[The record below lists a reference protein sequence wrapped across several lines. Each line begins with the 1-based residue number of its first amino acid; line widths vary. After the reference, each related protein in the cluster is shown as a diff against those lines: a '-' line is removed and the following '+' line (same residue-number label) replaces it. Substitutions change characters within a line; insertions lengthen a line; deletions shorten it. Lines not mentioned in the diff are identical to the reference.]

1 MSEPIW
7 KFPEQKSGIT
17 DYHKN
22 PTDDALD
29 STLEVFVREVL
40 QNANDQSISDD
51 DPVKVTF
58 DFTTLTDNDLDEFLD
73 TLLWNVEGDSPS
85 DLRWHIERAIANEQ
99 SRDPGLKRFLNA
111 FNEDELTVLT
121 IHDEHTTGLRGSEID
136 TDQPYASLVKDFGS
150 TNKPGSRSSSGGSKG
165 LGKTVLWAFSGLST
179 VLFNSNPD
187 ILPDDGGNEPPRLI
201 GRTIVPAHTDPS
213 EDTHYTNHG
222 WYGRNDAARI
232 DKIGR
237 PPSLYGD
244 LGDAGTIADTLSVS
258 RPTDNHG
265 TSIGL
270 VGFRVP
276 GEDLDPDMDELA
288 ASFRQASVKYFWPAM
303 VRDDL
308 EVHVKTPDGGH
319 TEATFDDAPGVK
331 PFVEC
336 YRELFNVT
344 EEELSGAGSLAKRE
358 LKISIP
364 REDPETVEDDPHDG
378 YETALDLVVRQLS
391 PADREHLNG
400 DTNNGGLATNHVA
413 RLRGAQMVVDYIDMS
428 QAANRGKEFVA
439 VLVGGEAQ
447 TEPGTDPTEEQ
458 AALEEFLK
466 RSEPTQHDDWV
477 GSNNGFLN
485 EHYIGTITAEINALK
500 GERLQAELT
509 DVVEDEVNAGD
520 DVPGMDDIA
529 PIMDGKSTKDGDS
542 SALEWETRPEV
553 WLDNDRWQFF
563 ARGGPNIEDHGDWT
577 LTIELVRLD
586 SQEHEGDPIPID
598 EFDIVD
604 GSAKKSWVDGDGVA
618 HIELNAVTDQIAFE
632 GDSRE
637 LNGLS
642 RDPATLFEVGEATQT
657 KIKVSAEITEGSSE

>member
-1 MSEPIW
+1 MSEPVW

-22 PTDDALD
+22 PTESALD
-29 STLEVFVREVL
+29 STLEIFVREVL
-40 QNANDQSISDD
+40 QNANDQSISDE

-58 DFTTLTDNDLDEFLD
+58 DFTTLADRDLDKFLE
-73 TLLWNVEGDSPS
+73 TLLWDEEGSSS
-85 DLRWHIERAIANEQ
+85 DLRWHIDRAIANEQ
-99 SRDPGLKRFLNA
+99 ARDPGLKRFLNA
-111 FNEDELTVLT
+111 FDEKELTVLT
-121 IHDEHTTGLRGSEID
+121 IHDEFTTGLRGSEID

-150 TNKPGSRSSSGGSKG
+150 TNKPGSGSSSGGSKG

-187 ILPDDGGNEPPRLI
+187 EFPDDGGDEPPRLV

-222 WYGRNDAARI
+222 WYGRNDEDQI
-232 DKIGR
+232 EEIGR

-244 LGDAGTIADTLSVS
+244 LGDAGAIADTLSVE
-258 RPTDNHG
+258 RPSDNHG

-288 ASFRQASVKYFWPAM
+288 TAFRHASVKYFWPAM

-308 EVHVKTPDGGH
+308 EVHVKTPSGKH

-336 YRELFNVT
+336 YRELFDVT
-344 EEELSGAGSLAKRE
+344 DEELSGAGSLAKRR
-358 LKISIP
+358 LDISIP
-364 REDPETVEDDPHDG
+364 REDSDTVEDDPHDG
-378 YETALDLVVRQLS
+378 YETALDLVVRHLS
-391 PADREHLNG
+391 PADHEHLDD
-400 DTNNGGLATNHVA
+400 DTDDDDLKANHVA
-413 RLRGAQMVVDYIDMS
+413 RLRGAQMVVDYVDMS
-428 QAANRGKEFVA
+428 QAANRGREFAA

-447 TEPGTDPTEEQ
+447 AKPGTDVSDEQ

-477 GSNNGFLN
+477 GSNNDFLD

-509 DVVEDEVNAGD
+509 DVVEEDVDAGD
-520 DVPGMDDIA
+520 EVPGMDDVA
-529 PIMDGKSTKDGDS
+529 PIMDGKSTGDGES
-542 SALEWETRPEV
+542 SALSWETHPEV
-553 WLDNDRWQFF
+553 WLDDDKWQFF
-563 ARGGPNIEDHGDWT
+563 GRGGPSIDEHEDWS
-577 LTIELVRLD
+577 LEIELVRLD
-586 SQEHEGDPIPID
+586 SQEHEGDQIPID

-604 GSAKKSWVDGDGVA
+604 GSVKKKWVGSDGLA
-618 HIELNAVTDQIAFE
+618 HVEVNGATDQIAFE
-632 GDSRE
+632 GDSSE
-637 LNGLS
+637 LDGLS
-642 RDPATLFEVGEATQT
+642 SDPATLFEVGEATQT
-657 KIKVSAEITEGSSE
+657 KIKVSAEITEDASG

>member
-1 MSEPIW
+1 MSEPVW
-7 KFPEQKSGIT
+7 TFPEQKSGIT

-22 PTDDALD
+22 PTESALE

-40 QNANDQSISDD
+40 QNANDQSITES

-58 DFTTLTDNDLDEFLD
+58 DFTTLTDSDLDDFLK
-73 TLLWNVEGDSPS
+73 TLLWNEDGGSPS

-99 SRDPGLKRFLNA
+99 ARDPGLKRFLNA

-150 TNKPGSRSSSGGSKG
+150 TNKPGSGASSGGSKG

-187 ILPDDGGNEPPRLI
+187 VLPADGGDEPPRLV
-201 GRTIVPAHTDPS
+201 GRTIVPAHTDSS

-222 WYGRNDAARI
+222 WYGRNDDDRI
-232 DKIGR
+232 DEIGR
-237 PPSLYGD
+237 PPSLWGD
-244 LGDAGTIADTLSVS
+244 LDDAGAIADTLSVS
-258 RPTDNHG
+258 RPSDNHG

-276 GEDLDPDMDELA
+276 GNDLNPDMDELA
-288 ASFRQASVKYFWPAM
+288 AEFRHASVKYFWPAM

-308 EVHVKTPDGGH
+308 EVHVKTPSGKH

-336 YRELFNVT
+336 YRELFEVT
-344 EEELSGAGSLAKRE
+344 DEELSGAGSLARRKID
-358 LKISIP
+358 ISIP
-364 REDPETVEDDPHDG
+364 REDPDTVEDDPHDG
-378 YETALDLVVRQLS
+378 YATALDLLVRQLS
-391 PADREHLNG
+391 PADLGHLND
-400 DTNNGGLATNHVA
+400 DTDDDDLKVNHVA
-413 RLRGAQMVVDYIDMS
+413 RLRGAQMVVDYVDMS
-428 QAANRGKEFVA
+428 QAANRGKEFAA

-447 TEPGTDPTEEQ
+447 ARPGTDASEEQ

-477 GSNNGFLN
+477 GSKNDFLD

-500 GERLQAELT
+500 GERLQAELI
-509 DVVEDEVNAGD
+509 DVVEEDVNAGD
-520 DVPGMDDIA
+520 EVPGMDDVA
-529 PIMDGKSTKDGDS
+529 PIMDGKSTENGDS
-542 SALEWETRPEV
+542 SALDWETRPEV
-553 WLDNDRWQFF
+553 WLADDKWQFF
-563 ARGGPNIEDHGDWT
+563 ARGGPNIDDHSDWT
-577 LTIELVRLD
+577 LKIELVRLD
-586 SQEHEGDPIPID
+586 SQEHEGDLIPID
-598 EFDIVD
+598 EFDIVG
-604 GSAKKSWVDGDGVA
+604 GSAEKKRVDGDGVA
-618 HIELNAVTDQIAFE
+618 HVKVAAATDQIAFE
-632 GDSRE
+632 GNSRE
-637 LNGLS
+637 LDGLS

-657 KIKVSAEITEGSSE
+657 KIKVSAEITEESST

>member
-1 MSEPIW
+1 MSEPVW

-22 PTDDALD
+22 PTESALD
-29 STLEVFVREVL
+29 STLEIFVREVL
-40 QNANDQSISDD
+40 QNANDQSISND

-58 DFTTLTDNDLDEFLD
+58 DFTTLTDSDLDDFLE
-73 TLLWNVEGDSPS
+73 TLLWDEEGGSPS

-99 SRDPGLKRFLNA
+99 ARDPGLKRFLNA
-111 FNEDELTVLT
+111 FDEDELTVLT

-150 TNKPGSRSSSGGSKG
+150 TNKPGSSSSSGGSKG

-187 ILPDDGGNEPPRLI
+187 VFPDDGGDEPPRLV

-222 WYGRNDAARI
+222 WYGRNDDARI
-232 DKIGR
+232 EEIGR
-237 PPSLYGD
+237 PPSLWGD
-244 LGDAGTIADTLSVS
+244 LDDAGTIADTLSVS
-258 RPTDNHG
+258 RPADNHG

-270 VGFRVP
+270 IGFRVP

-288 ASFRQASVKYFWPAM
+288 AAFRHASVKYFWPAM
-303 VRDDL
+303 VRGDL
-308 EVHVKTPDGGH
+308 EVHVKTPSGEH

-336 YRELFNVT
+336 YRELFDVT
-344 EEELSGAGSLAKRE
+344 NEELSGAGSLAKR
-358 LKISIP
+358 KIDISIP
-364 REDPETVEDDPHDG
+364 REDPDTVEDDPHNG
-378 YETALDLVVRQLS
+378 YETSLDLIVRQLS
-391 PADREHLNG
+391 PVDREHLNDDTDDG
-400 DTNNGGLATNHVA
+400 DLEINHVA

-428 QAANRGKEFVA
+428 QAANRGKDFAA

-447 TEPGTDPTEEQ
+447 AEPGTDPSEEQ

-477 GSNNGFLN
+477 GSNNDFLD

-509 DVVEDEVNAGD
+509 DVVEEEVNAGD
-520 DVPGMDDIA
+520 DVPGMDDVA
-529 PIMDGKSTKDGDS
+529 PIMDGKSTENGDS
-542 SALEWETRPEV
+542 SALDWETRPEV
-553 WLDNDRWQFF
+553 WLDDDKWQFF
-563 ARGGPNIEDHGDWT
+563 ARGGPNIDHHGDWT

-586 SQEHEGDPIPID
+586 SQEHEGDLVPID
-598 EFDIVD
+598 KFEIVD
-604 GSAKKSWVDGDGVA
+604 GSAEDTWTDSDGVV
-618 HIELNAVTDQIAFE
+618 HIEIDAATDQIAFE

-637 LNGLS
+637 LDGLS

-657 KIKVSAEITEGSSE
+657 KIKVSAEITEESSA